1 MRESKKDGVGKA
13 CLPGGGGSAAEVPGP
28 DRCGLSVWDD
38 STGMQNRDIRREK
51 YLPDVPASVLN
62 EMGEKPLL
70 SARRMAVRLRV
81 YQQARLTPPKET
93 ANQAQA
99 NRSFPAP
106 SSKWYLAMP
115 RSILE

>member
-1 MRESKKDGVGKA
+1 MRESKKDGLGKA
-13 CLPGGGGSAAEVPGP
+13 CLPGGGSAAEAPGP

-38 STGMQNRDIRREK
+38 SISENGDIRREK

-70 SARRMAVRLRV
+70 SARRMAVRFRA
-81 YQQARLTPPKET
+81 YQQARLTPLKET